1 MTWQPQ
7 DPSFD
12 PQNQARYQVPD
23 PQAQIQPQ
31 PEPQIQ
37 PQAQPPQA
45 QPPQA
50 QYGVYGQQNMP
61 PGGYPVAGQQPVVA
75 PRSPAIALLLS
86 FFIPGLGSMVNGR
99 VGIGALI
106 LGLYILG
113 YILIL
118 VFVGI
123 FVVIGVW
130 IWGMIDA
137 YQAAQA
143 WNRAHG
149 IIS

>member
-1 MTWQPQ
+1 VTGQPQ
-7 DPSFD
+7 DPSYD
-12 PQNQARYQVPD
+12 PQNQAQYQIPD
-23 PQAQIQPQ
+23 PQAQIEPQPQ
-31 PEPQIQ
+31 PEIQ
-37 PQAQPPQA
+37 PQAQQ
-45 QPPQA
+45 PQA
-50 QYGVYGQQNMP
+50 QYGVYGQQNMQ
-61 PGGYPVAGQQPVVA
+61 PGGYPGAVQQPVVA
-75 PRSPAIALLLS
+75 PRNPAVALLLS

-130 IWGMIDA
+130 IWGMVDA
-137 YQAAQA
+137 YKAAQA
-143 WNRAHG
+143 WNQAHG
-149 IIS
+149 IVS

>member
-7 DPSFD
+7 DPSSD
-12 PQNQARYQVPD
+12 PQDQTQYQVPD
-23 PQAQIQPQ
+23 PQA
-31 PEPQIQ
+31 EIQ
-37 PQAQPPQA
+37 PQAQFEPQA
-45 QPPQA
+45 QPTQA

-61 PGGYPVAGQQPVVA
+61 PGTYPAAGQQPVVA

-130 IWGMIDA
+130 IWGMVDA
-137 YQAAQA
+137 YKAAQA
-143 WNRAHG
+143 WIREHG